1 MKFVPDLILD
11 GYLNKISGSSNLLCV
26 CAGSPI
32 TYTHCTTAVTSTGC
46 NLAMLPIASTGCF
59 TGPIDGTPNGR
70 TLTVVARTGASIVY
84 SGSALAVALVNTTAG
99 SVVYITT
106 CTEQYLVAGGTVD
119 VPSWTI
125 NLADPT

>member
-1 MKFVPDLILD
+1 MKFVPNEILD
-11 GYLNKISGSSNLLCV
+11 SYLNKISGCSTMVAV

-32 TYTHCTTAVTSTGC
+32 TYTQCTGNIATGGC
-46 NLAMLPIASTGCF
+46 MIAMLPIAATGCF
-59 TGPIDGTPNGR
+59 TGPVDGAPNGR

-84 SGSALAVALVNTTAG
+84 SASALAVALVNTTST

-106 CTEQYLVAGGTVD
+106 CTEQYLVSGGTVD
-119 VPSWTI
+119 IPAWTI

>member
-11 GYLNKISGSSNLLCV
+11 SYLNKIAGSSTMVCV

-32 TYTHCTTAVTSTGC
+32 TYAHCVAPVTTTGC
-46 NLAMLPIASTGCF
+46 NLAMLPIAATGCF
-59 TGPIDGTPNGR
+59 TGPADGSPNGR
-70 TLTVVARTGASIVY
+70 TLTVTARTGASIVY
-84 SGSALAVALVNTTAG
+84 SGSALAVALINMAAG

-119 VPSWTI
+119 IPSWTI

>member
-1 MKFVPDLILD
+1 MKFVPNEMLD
-11 GYLNKISGSSNLLCV
+11 SYLNKISGCSNMLCV

-32 TYTHCTTAVTSTGC
+32 TYAHCTTAVTSTGC
-46 NLAMLPIASTGCF
+46 NIAMLPIATTGCF
-59 TGPIDGTPNGR
+59 TGPTDGASGR
-70 TLTVVARTGASIVY
+70 TLTMVARTGASIVY